1 HVLWHVLEATLR
13 LLHPYMPFITEDIW
27 QRMYKAIG
35 AEPPVPSIMVTPWPK
50 PAGRRDEAAEREVE
64 MLTEIVR
71 AIRNIRAEQ
80 HVEPGRRIDVVVQA
94 TPERRAALEAAVPHI
109 QTLAR
114 VENLEIRS
122 MDDPKPEK
130 AIAAIAA
137 GVPVYVPLAGLV
149 DIEQEIERL
158 EKELAEAE
166 KQLDGVSARLANR
179 TFVSQAPAS
188 VVERERE
195 KQRELAERAELLRQR
210 LAELREWAGG
220 RSRSGHRRRSQR
232 EGGGRGRPKVRAR
245 LAPGGSARFGPDG
258 QAGEARVLSTR
269 LQR

>member
-1 HVLWHVLEATLR
+1 MNRHLERFDLGEGARELYDFVWSELCDWYIELVKPRLYGREGEESRRTAQHVLWHVLEATLR

-27 QRMYKAIG
+27 QRMYKAVG
-35 AEPPVPSIMVTPWPK
+35 VEPPVPSIMVTPWPK

-94 TPERRAALEAAVPHI
+94 TPSAGRFGGAMPYI
-109 QTLAR
+109 QTLAGWR
-114 VENLEIRS
+114 IWRFAAWTI
-122 MDDPKPEK
+122 PKPEK

-149 DIEQEIERL
+149 DIEQEIARL
-158 EKELAEAE
+158 EKELAETE
-166 KQLDGVSARLANR
+166 KQLAGVTGRLANEN
-179 TFVSQAPAS
+179 FVSKAPAN

-210 LAELREWAGG
+210 LADLRE
-220 RSRSGHRRRSQR
+220 
-232 EGGGRGRPKVRAR
+232 
-245 LAPGGSARFGPDG
+245 
-258 QAGEARVLSTR
+258 
-269 LQR
+269 